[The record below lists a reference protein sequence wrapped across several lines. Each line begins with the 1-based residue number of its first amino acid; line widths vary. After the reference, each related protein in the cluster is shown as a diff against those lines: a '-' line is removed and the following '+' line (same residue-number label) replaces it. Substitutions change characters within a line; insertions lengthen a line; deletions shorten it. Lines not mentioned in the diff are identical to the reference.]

1 MAEVKRICVVIK
13 PVNEGLIDNLPDALL
28 ELLLEKDPVFFRSFK
43 AANEI
48 DQAVIEGFDDE
59 IVITLPEAMGYR
71 LVGFLQEHSLEG
83 VAEFYPAE
91 LVSKPVGP
99 PPGLKHIMLPSGFKT
114 HILSHVRE
122 QNPDHVVLADLVL
135 NAMTN
140 HNVDG
145 PGYYGKTGFNADR
158 IIGQLSASIA
168 QPLLEYAFG
177 LIEDEAVRAELARE
191 MGFGPKGL
199 LS

>member
-13 PVNEGLIDNLPDALL
+13 PTETGLIDALPDALL
-28 ELLLEKDPVFFRSFK
+28 DSLFEKDPVFFRSFK
-43 AANEI
+43 AANDI

-59 IVITLPEAMGYR
+59 IVITLPEAMAYR
-71 LVGFLQEHSLEG
+71 LIGFLQEHPLEG

-91 LVSKPVGP
+91 LTSRPPGP

-122 QNPDHVVLADLVL
+122 QNPDHQPLANLVL
-135 NAMTN
+135 DAMTN

-145 PGYYGKTGFNADR
+145 PGYYGKTGFDADR
-158 IIGQLSASIA
+158 IIGQLNASNG